1 MGENNRIL
9 IVDDDPGVRA
19 TYQSILSARDSE
31 NIVAKGADLFGEPAP
46 SIQSA
51 PVKEYDL
58 SLASRGEEGVSLVE
72 KAMEEKKPF
81 AAAFVDM
88 KMPGIDGAE
97 TARQIWAIDPRIK
110 IVIVTAYSEYTP
122 DDIIRVTGR
131 DDLFYLRKPFNPEE
145 IRQFAR
151 AFTNVWNLEKERE
164 ILSNKLQKANQ
175 ELENIN
181 RELEQKVKEQTRLLI
196 QSEKMASIGILA
208 AGVAHEIN
216 NPISFVTGNLSAI
229 KKYNSKIVDLLKIY
243 EEMERCIDTGE
254 KEKLPALL
262 VKIRRFK
269 EEQKIHFILED
280 MVDVVE
286 ESLDGTRR
294 VSKIV
299 KDLKGFSRVDQ
310 AELKYININETLD
323 ATLNMLKNEL
333 KYKAEVIKDYG
344 ELPEVKCFAQKIS
357 QVFTNILMNAVQ
369 AIEEKGMITIV
380 TRYSKDGRRADD
392 SHVRIRISDTGRGIP
407 KKDMGRLFDPFF
419 TTKPVGQGTGLGLSI
434 TYDIIKSHG
443 GTITVE
449 SKKGAGTT
457 FTIQLPLEAKL

>member
-51 PVKEYDL
+51 PGKEYDL

-110 IVIVTAYSEYTP
+110 IVIVTAYSEYAP

-151 AFTNVWNLEKERE
+151 AFTNVWNLEKEGE

-181 RELEQKVKEQTRLLI
+181 RDLEQKVKEQTRLLI

-262 VKIRRFK
+262 AKIRRFK

-310 AELKYININETLD
+310 AEFKYININETLD

-357 QVFTNILMNAVQ
+357 QVFMNVLMNAVQ
-369 AIEEKGMITIV
+369 AIEE
-380 TRYSKDGRRADD
+380 
-392 SHVRIRISDTGRGIP
+392 
-407 KKDMGRLFDPFF
+407 
-419 TTKPVGQGTGLGLSI
+419 
-434 TYDIIKSHG
+434 
-443 GTITVE
+443 
-449 SKKGAGTT
+449 
-457 FTIQLPLEAKL
+457 